1 MHPKTHSSNIYNSQA
16 MEAPINRWMDKE
28 DVVYIYTVKYYSTI
42 KENEILS
49 FAAIWVNLDIIMQAR
64 KQQLELDMEQQTGSN

>member
-1 MHPKTHSSNIYNSQA
+1 
-16 MEAPINRWMDKE
+16 MEVPINRWMDKE

-64 KQQLELDMEQQTGSN
+64 KQQLELDMEQQTGSK